1 MYSSRGMYYE
11 PMNVSWGMYRDFY
24 VVCHVIF
31 DEEKSVPD
39 QQLCLINNDDPWIG
53 SDDGRYLLFV
63 PR

>member
-1 MYSSRGMYYE
+1 
-11 PMNVSWGMYRDFY
+11 MYRDFY

-63 PR
+63 LR